1 MGGQLI
7 MLDHAPIT
15 WRTSKLKSACLSTM
29 ESKFVSM
36 TNAVKELIWFDRIMD
51 ECISKG
57 LIKGPKLVSELFVD
71 NMATI
76 DFVKSP
82 IENHRTK
89 HIDVKLFFIKDL
101 FYKDAF
107 IIKYITSKENL
118 SEILTKPLAKVDL
131 ERFIHQ
137 LMLRY

>member
-1 MGGQLI
+1 
-7 MLDHAPIT
+7 
-15 WRTSKLKSACLSTM
+15 M
-29 ESKFVSM
+29 ESEFVSM
-36 TNAVKELIWFDRIMD
+36 TDAVKELIWFDRIMD

-57 LIKGPKLVSELFVD
+57 LIKGPKVVSELFID

-89 HIDVKLFFIKDL
+89 HIVVKLFFVRDL

-107 IIKYITSKENL
+107 TIKCVKNKENL
-118 SEILTKPLAKVDL
+118 SDALRKPLAKVDL
-131 ERFIHQ
+131 DRFI
-137 LMLRY
+137 Y

>member
-1 MGGQLI
+1 
-7 MLDHAPIT
+7 
-15 WRTSKLKSACLSTM
+15 
-29 ESKFVSM
+29 M
-36 TNAVKELIWFDRIMD
+36 TDAVKELICFDRIMD
-51 ECISKG
+51 ECIFKG
-57 LIKGPKLVSELFVD
+57 LIKGPELLVE

-89 HIDVKLFFIKDL
+89 HIDVKLFFIREL

-107 IIKYITSKENL
+107 IIKYVKNKENL
-118 SEILTKPLAKVDL
+118 SDALTKPLAKVDL
-131 ERFIHQ
+131 AKFIHE